1 MPHRVDTAQEL
12 CAQPQSA
19 DRPHRERGATARRG
33 CQHAGQDR
41 IRAAAL
47 VADEEDDPSASGV
60 MSERMTSGLDSGGS
74 SAIDL
79 LRFDPSVA
87 GGAGPREAQV
97 SGDRLAVGS
106 YETVGEACAA

>member
-1 MPHRVDTAQEL
+1 
-12 CAQPQSA
+12 
-19 DRPHRERGATARRG
+19 
-33 CQHAGQDR
+33 
-41 IRAAAL
+41 
-47 VADEEDDPSASGV
+47 
-60 MSERMTSGLDSGGS
+60 LDSGGS